1 MSLLNPDTTK
11 AYIINTGNQYVIDNS
26 GCVFPPD
33 GEPDGVAIDTRA
45 PKITPY
51 KTVPVLPTY
60 QQIYKAATVDGA
72 LIYPFTFHSKND
84 VSFNNPHDLT
94 TEYDVSCNYIPVTEY
109 YSYGRCV
116 ACNGTTLT
124 SQGIQYATQQKI
136 WNATRVPSSVYTM
149 NLASLNAYTPPL
161 ASYGYVNWNQM
172 SDRPKPSVQKAYIP
186 SGSRAPSSIHTVT
199 RDRPGAM
206 SPGGVGCDIKHNSYE
221 RYLNRLK
228 GKSPLRSD
236 PVPSTFGQP
245 ITNKAWPLIYGNK
258 TLKLGIIGPAVP
270 QGAVQSANACICNV
284 PPF

>member
-1 MSLLNPDTTK
+1 MSLISPDTTQ
-11 AYIINTGNQYVIDNS
+11 AYLINTGNKYIIDNS
-26 GCVFPPD
+26 GCLYPTTG
-33 GEPDGVAIDTRA
+33 GEPRGVPIASIA
-45 PKITPY
+45 PVITSY

-60 QQIYKAATVDGA
+60 EQIYTETTLDGG
-72 LIYPFTFHSKND
+72 FTSSSTHNSKMD

-94 TEYDVSCNYIPVTEY
+94 TEYDVSCNSTEY
-109 YSYGRCV
+109 YSYGRCM

-161 ASYGYVNWNQM
+161 ARYGHVNWNQM
-172 SDRPKPSVQKAYIP
+172 SDRPQPSVQKAYIP
-186 SGSRAPSSIHTVT
+186 SGSGAPSSIHTVT

-245 ITNKAWPLIYGNK
+245 ITNKAWPIIYGNK